1 MIFTVS
7 GVKAEKRKSDTIKFF
22 YFYFSRPEKMIVEMI
37 GRRYKMIEPRSA
49 TATAPGSDVDV

>member
-1 MIFTVS
+1 
-7 GVKAEKRKSDTIKFF
+7 
-22 YFYFSRPEKMIVEMI
+22 MIVEMI